1 MEFYYV
7 REPYKGLCLPSEQ
20 IVPSTA
26 FGPMD
31 NLGEHAEALNCL
43 SRFFEILVHGDSSP
57 DNSPQKVVDLL
68 LIMKDRAESF
78 PADSSVVGLNSMVCI
93 QDMDS
98 GEKFCF
104 HLVAPDDIDTTRNK
118 VSIYSPLGTTLTGL
132 AAGAEVQWS
141 APSRL
146 RRFRILSVG

>member
-7 REPYKGLCLPSEQ
+7 RDPYKGLCLPSEQ
-20 IVPSTA
+20 SVPSTA
-26 FGPMD
+26 FGHMD
-31 NLGEHAEALNCL
+31 HFGEHAKELNCL
-43 SRFFEILVHGDSSP
+43 ARVFKSLVQDDSSL
-57 DNSPQKVVDLL
+57 DNSPQKVVDPFLR
-68 LIMKDRAESF
+68 MKDRAESF
-78 PADSSVVGLNSMVCI
+78 PADTNVVCLNSMVFI

-118 VSIYSPLGTTLTGL
+118 ISIDSPLGTTLTGL

>member
-7 REPYKGLCLPSEQ
+7 RDSYKGLCLPSEQ
-20 IVPSTA
+20 SVPSTA
-26 FGPMD
+26 FGHMD
-31 NLGEHAEALNCL
+31 HFGEHAKELNCL
-43 SRFFEILVHGDSSP
+43 SRVFKILVQDESSL

-68 LIMKDRAESF
+68 LRIKDRAESF
-78 PADSSVVGLNSMVCI
+78 PADSNVVGLNSMVCI